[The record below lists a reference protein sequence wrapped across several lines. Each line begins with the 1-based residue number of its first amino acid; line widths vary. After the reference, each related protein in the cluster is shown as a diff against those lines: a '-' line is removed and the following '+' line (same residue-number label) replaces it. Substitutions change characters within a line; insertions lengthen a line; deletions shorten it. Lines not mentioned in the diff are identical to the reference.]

1 MPMVPIMASDSC
13 WTRAMTDVTELRRG
27 DVSGDAADDEH
38 GDDDDEEPLTVD
50 VAGDESLRRGE
61 TVDPPDDEAPLA
73 NEKRDDASG
82 RAKCCLG
89 AKLVSAHAPPLDDA
103 LEACGRVR
111 ADCDDDRRAGRGG
124 DDGAAAAAGWWAES
138 REDEEEEGMDDE
150 VQMVERGEGL
160 GGERGRRV
168 VDMGRTGAEVALRMV
183 AGEVGGIIVIRLLS
197 GAFKT
202 VADAVGI
209 GIFGRTFGWNG
220 RMLGRLAS
228 DGWTGFD
235 GRRDLKRCSSARLLA
250 MVCWNLSLLDAA
262 FSVAAISEKLT
273 LSEKL
278 GFFLWVCL
286 VGGSGSGP
294 AVTAGAKAGLEAAAD
309 GGGAEDTTGPAK
321 AARVV

>member
-13 WTRAMTDVTELRRG
+13 WTRAMTDATELRRG

-38 GDDDDEEPLTVD
+38 GDDDDDEPLTQVD

-61 TVDPPDDEAPLA
+61 TVDPPDEAPLA

-82 RAKCCLG
+82 RAKCCRG
-89 AKLVSAHAPPLDDA
+89 AKLVSSAHAPPPLDDA

-124 DDGAAAAAGWWAES
+124 DDGAAAGWWAES
-138 REDEEEEGMDDE
+138 REEEDEEEDE

-183 AGEVGGIIVIRLLS
+183 AGEVGGIIVIRLVS

-235 GRRDLKRCSSARLLA
+235 GTSDLKRCSSARLLA

-286 VGGSGSGP
+286 VGARGSGP
-294 AVTAGAKAGLEAAAD
+294 VTAGAKAGLEAAAD
-309 GGGAEDTTGPAK
+309 GGGAEDTAGPAK